1 MPAAE
6 DDDTLTAATATPQY
20 DSEGNLKLD
29 KLLTSTAI
37 SINQGGTWEPLDNF
51 ASIKDGTQVQVEI
64 VYSVPANA
72 FLDGGNTATYTLPA
86 GVYPK
91 GDLSGNITDSTGTI
105 IGTFALSKNPLR
117 SHLHLIT
124 TQVGRS
130 PAPSSLI
137 PRSITLRPVATARY
151 IWARK
156 PTPLSRS
163 IR

>member
-1 MPAAE
+1 M
-6 DDDTLTAATATPQY
+6 
-20 DSEGNLKLD
+20 
-29 KLLTSTAI
+29 
-37 SINQGGTWEPLDNF
+37 
-51 ASIKDGTQVQVEI
+51 EI

-72 FLDGGNTATYTLPA
+72 FKPGSNTATYTLPA

-117 SHLHLIT
+117 SHLHLVT

-156 PTPLSRS
+156 PHTIEPEYSLNTKKEHTLSEDKSKVSYTVTVNAPNGTHDQTVTITDRLA
-163 IR
+163 REYRKR